1 MVVLRVKKIST
12 QNLLLLVLGVLLLS
26 IGCAHGPKAISSAED
41 PDVSIQQDPQ
51 PTPPETGDSAS
62 ARRDNPDSSFRADE
76 DDDDDD
82 YLDEVDPGYIADPLE
97 PWNRAMFHFNDK
109 FYLWVL
115 KPVAKGYRAVMPQFV
130 RTGIDNFFYNLAMP
144 VRFTGCILQGK
155 ALSAAYELTRF
166 FLNTTVGVLGFG
178 NPAKDDPNLN
188 PPEEDIGQ
196 ALGSYGIGN
205 GFYIVWPFLGPSSLR
220 DSIGAVGDYFL
231 TPLSYLDPLEARLA
245 VRAVKEVNWA
255 SFRIGDYEAIKDA
268 AFAPYEAFR
277 DAYVQYRKKKVEE

>member
-1 MVVLRVKKIST
+1 MVVLRVKKISI
-12 QNLLLLVLGVLLLS
+12 QNFLLLVLGVLLLS

-41 PDVSIQQDPQ
+41 PDVSIRQDQQ
-51 PTPPETGDSAS
+51 TTSAEIEENAS
-62 ARRDNPDSSFRADE
+62 ARPNNPDMSSQ
-76 DDDDDD
+76 DDDDD
-82 YLDEVDPGYIADPLE
+82 YLDEADPGYIADPLE
-97 PWNRAMFHFNDK
+97 PWNRVMFQFNDK
-109 FYLWVL
+109 LYLWVL
-115 KPVAKGYRAVMPQFV
+115 KPVAKGYRTVMPQFA

-144 VRFTGCILQGK
+144 VRFTGCVLQGK
-155 ALSAAYELTRF
+155 ALAAAYELTRF